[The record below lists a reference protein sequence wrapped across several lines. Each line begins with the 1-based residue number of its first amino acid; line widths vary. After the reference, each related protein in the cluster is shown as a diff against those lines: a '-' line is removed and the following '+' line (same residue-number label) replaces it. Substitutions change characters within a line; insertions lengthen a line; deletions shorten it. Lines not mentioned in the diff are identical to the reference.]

1 MSRRIELGIGLCNSR
16 AHRLRSHRAQGYGE
30 RPPRKSFA
38 ADSPFAGRYRCSM
51 RLLLLAAA
59 LWISSVA
66 SAQLPGAIQ
75 TLESRTFSTIAH
87 PTQAIWT
94 PDGQYILVTVTR
106 EHRLGSGIE
115 VFRLERTKQGPRLK
129 RVAFQPLG
137 AEPAQG
143 ILLIPHTRTLAVGLS
158 DQGVAFLPL
167 DGVLR
172 GNAAAHVIPQG
183 DRPGSGYL
191 AATADGA
198 TLFVANET
206 LNGGSIGV
214 IALRRDPKGQLA
226 PQPVAQIAAP
236 DGTPSVALSPDGSR
250 LYAVAEVF
258 PQHWSERL
266 SGQIPDLQR
275 TNCFAGPNTPP
286 EPNGG
291 LFVFDAAAAAAPPT
305 DYSPNHNRDA
315 ILNLVNAGCS
325 PANVAVTADGR
336 TVYVVSRGD
345 DAVLAFNAP
354 ALEADPAHAYLR
366 SIDSG
371 GEAPVGLALFDHD
384 RKLLVANSDRFTH
397 ATGNATLIDIS
408 NPAKPIPIQTI
419 HTGDFPRN
427 ITVSPDGRTLLLT
440 VFLGDELMLLTM
452 K

>member
-1 MSRRIELGIGLCNSR
+1 M
-16 AHRLRSHRAQGYGE
+16 RS
-30 RPPRKSFA
+30 
-38 ADSPFAGRYRCSM
+38 
-51 RLLLLAAA
+51 LLVAAA
-59 LWISSVA
+59 LCISALA
-66 SAQLPGAIQ
+66 SAQL
-75 TLESRTFSTIAH
+75 LESRTFPTSAH

-106 EHRLGSGIE
+106 PHRLGSGIE
-115 VFRLERTKQGPRLK
+115 VFHIEAAKEGPKLK
-129 RVAFQPLG
+129 RVAYEPLG

-143 ILLIPHTRTLAVGLS
+143 ILLIPHTRILAVGLS
-158 DQGVAFLPL
+158 NAGVAFLPL
-167 DGVLR
+167 DGVLQ

-191 AATADGA
+191 AATPDGK

-226 PQPVAQIAAP
+226 PQPIAQIPAP
-236 DGTPSVALSPDGSR
+236 RATPSIALSPDASR

-275 TNCFAGPNTPP
+275 TNCFAGPGTSP

-305 DYSPNHNRDA
+305 DYSPQHNRDA

-325 PANVAVTADGR
+325 PANVAVTSDGR

-345 DAVLAFNAP
+345 DAILVFNAA
-354 ALEADPAHAYLR
+354 ALENDPAHAFLR
-366 SIDSG
+366 SIDSE
-371 GEAPVGLALFDHD
+371 GEAPVDLALFDHD
-384 RKLLVANSDRFTH
+384 RKLIVANSDRFTH
-397 ATGNATLIDIS
+397 STGNVTVIDIS
-408 NPAKPIPIQTI
+408 NPAKPIARQTI

-427 ITVSPDGRTLLLT
+427 ITASPDGHTLLLT
-440 VFLGDELMLLTM
+440 VFLGDELVLLTM